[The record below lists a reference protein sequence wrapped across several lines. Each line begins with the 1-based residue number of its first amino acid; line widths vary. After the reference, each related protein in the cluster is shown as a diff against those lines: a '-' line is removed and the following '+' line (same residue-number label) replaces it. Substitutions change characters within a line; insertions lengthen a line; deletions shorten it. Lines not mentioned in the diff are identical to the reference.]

1 MITRKTVYIL
11 SLLIIFLISC
21 NKKKS
26 EEVVASAF
34 DYNLY
39 KSDLKGIVP
48 PNTSKSDSIL
58 IIKNYINNWI
68 RQKVILHKAEKN
80 LNDNQKDFTEQL
92 ESYRSS
98 LVVYTYESKLITQLL
113 DTSVTKDQ
121 IEDYYKKNTDNFLLK
136 NNIIKVNYIKL
147 TAKSPYKAKVKQM
160 LFSNTD
166 NAANKNQLYKMCTQI
181 AVNFFIED
189 DTWLLF
195 EDLLKEIPIETYDQ
209 EAYLRNHRTI
219 EISDSSFYYLI
230 NIKDFKI
237 KESISPI
244 SFEKENIRNIII
256 NKRKLELIT
265 KMHDEVYQDALKN
278 KDFKIF

>member
-11 SLLIIFLISC
+11 SLLLIFLMSC

-113 DTSVTKDQ
+113 DTSVTKNQ

-147 TAKSPYKAKVKQM
+147 TTKSPYKAKVKQM
-160 LFSNTD
+160 LFSNSD
-166 NAANKNQLYKMCTQI
+166 NAANKNQLYKMCTQN
-181 AVNFFIED
+181 AVNFFLED

>member
-1 MITRKTVYIL
+1 M
-11 SLLIIFLISC
+11 SC

-113 DTSVTKDQ
+113 DTSVTKNQ

-147 TAKSPYKAKVKQM
+147 TTKSPYKAKVKQM
-160 LFSNTD
+160 LFSNSD
-166 NAANKNQLYKMCTQI
+166 NAANKNQLYKMCTQN
-181 AVNFFIED
+181 AVNFFLED